1 MCAFLW
7 RRPHPILFRKTPV
20 SAMAY
25 TLLTG
30 STGFLGRYLLRDCLL
45 AEVPLAVLVRSSKR
59 ETAQARMESV
69 MAHWEQQL
77 GRSLVRPVLIE
88 GDVRLDNCGIAEPQ
102 LRWLET
108 NANTIIHSAASM
120 NFHAAKPGGEPYESN
135 IGGTTRLL
143 AVCEATGIRHFHQV
157 STAYIC
163 GLRQGKILESEL
175 DLGQTNG
182 NDYERSKLAAE
193 KLIRQASFLASATF
207 YRPASVIGDSQSGY
221 TTNFHG
227 FYSPLQVLY
236 SMAKGLLGLG
246 DVGRQIIDD
255 VTRRARFMDR
265 LNLAGTEGKN
275 LVPVDWVAAVIVHVL
290 QHPELHGETYH
301 LTPRERSTVKEVSEV
316 FEQVMREYAG
326 IQEGVE
332 LPPIEVPAAEREAVE
347 RVFREQMNTYD
358 SHWRDDP
365 YFDCANTMR
374 AAPHLPCP
382 VADRE
387 MLLRTARF
395 AVKGNFGWPK
405 PQPVKVEF
413 NASERLQPWVER
425 HVNGAAH
432 RLVGLQVIGRGGG
445 QWSMAVDGVTPLAAR
460 VGLAADCQAT
470 YWLTSGTLAALMNHE
485 LTVEAAVYSGGVLI
499 EGNNASD
506 HAQLEILRNVVARQ
520 VA

>member
-1 MCAFLW
+1 
-7 RRPHPILFRKTPV
+7 
-20 SAMAY
+20 MAY

-30 STGFLGRYLLRDCLL
+30 STGFLGRYLLKDCLL
-45 AEVPLAVLVRSSKR
+45 AEMPLAVLVRSNKR
-59 ETAQARMESV
+59 ETAQARLEGV

-88 GDVRLDNCGIAEPQ
+88 GDVRLDHCGISAEQ
-102 LRWLET
+102 LRWLAA
-108 NANTIIHSAASM
+108 NAGTIIHSAASM

-135 IGGTTRLL
+135 VAGTTRLL
-143 AVCEATGIRHFHQV
+143 AVCQAAGIRQFHQV

-193 KLIRQASFLASATF
+193 KLVREASFLTSATF
-207 YRPASVIGDSQSGY
+207 YRPASVIGDSQTGY

-246 DVGRQIIDD
+246 DIGRQIIDD

-265 LNLAGTEGKN
+265 LNLTGTEGKN
-275 LVPVDWVAAVIVHVL
+275 LVPVDWVSAVIVHIL
-290 QHPELHGETYH
+290 RHPELHGATYH
-301 LTPRERSTVKEVSEV
+301 LTPRERNTVKDVSEV

-365 YFDCANTMR
+365 YFDCSNTMR
-374 AAPHLPCP
+374 AVPHLPCP

-387 MLLRTARF
+387 MLLQTARF
-395 AVKGNFGWPK
+395 AVQGNFGWPK
-405 PQPVKVEF
+405 PQPIKIEF
-413 NASERLQPWVER
+413 NTSERLRPLAER
-425 HVNGAAH
+425 DANGAAH
-432 RLVGLQVIGRGGG
+432 RLVGLQVTGRGGG
-445 QWSMAVDGVTPLAAR
+445 QWTVAVDGITPLAAQA
-460 VGLAADCQAT
+460 GLAADCQTT
-470 YWLTSGTLAALMNHE
+470 YWLTSATLAALMNHE

-499 EGNNASD
+499 EGPDASNR
-506 HAQLEILRNVVARQ
+506 AQLEILRNVVASP